1 MSMVILLICLICS
14 MYSIY
19 KKNLQINYW
28 ISVVI
33 VLRCIVSSFNYDG
46 YITDENLI
54 IRVSIRIVDLN
65 ISLIVIDAYSF
76 VLMNISSGYYCFL
89 PSVFSV
95 LGAAT
100 YI

>member
-1 MSMVILLICLICS
+1 M
-14 MYSIY
+14 
-19 KKNLQINYW
+19 NYW
-28 ISVVI
+28 KSVVL
-33 VLRCIVSSFNYDG
+33 VSRCVVSSFNYDG

-54 IRVSIRIVDLN
+54 VRVSIRIVDLN

-76 VLMNISSGYYCFL
+76 VLINVSSGYNCFL
-89 PSVFSV
+89 PPIFSV